1 MNLIFSKKFLF
12 ITLIVSLSLKILIS
26 FYFGDEYL
34 VDEWEILI
42 ENLIKFNKLSYY
54 NINGESIPSAFMPP
68 LYIFFLYPFFL
79 TGLDEVILVKII
91 LIVQSVISITSVI
104 IFFNICKIF
113 FNKRISIILTYIF
126 LFYPLNFYSSTQI
139 SSITLQLFLFC
150 SFIFLLFEFNK
161 NKNFIFFGIISG
173 LMMLIRGEFYILFFI
188 CLIMFISRKFN
199 ITKILLSSLICI
211 LIVSP
216 YLFRNYSIFNEIII
230 TKSSGYN
237 LWRGN
242 NIYSDVNG
250 KVDIHTDKNGI
261 THNEE
266 LYPNLNFDKQLI
278 VNKLIAHQELNKYE
292 IILDN
297 YYKNRA
303 LNNIKEN
310 PKKYFKLYIEKFFSY
325 LLFNYNSNYAKYF
338 ELPSIVPE
346 ILVSIL
352 FVIGF
357 FVNLF
362 SKQKNIYLLTLISFY
377 LLIIPIFFILPRY
390 KLFILPLMIIY
401 IGYFLHFIISKGF
414 FQNNN
419 KVE

>member
-1 MNLIFSKKFLF
+1 MSKIFFFLILSA
-12 ITLIVSLSLKILIS
+12 SLSLKILMS
-26 FYFGDEYL
+26 FYIGDEYL

-42 ENLIKFNKLSYY
+42 ENLLKFNKLTYY
-54 NINGESIPSAFMPP
+54 TINGVSIPSTFMPP

-79 TGLDEVILVKII
+79 TGLSEVILVKII
-91 LIVQSVISITSVI
+91 LIVQSIISTISVI
-104 IFFNICKIF
+104 IFFYICKIF
-113 FNKRISIILTYIF
+113 FNKRISFTLTYIF

-139 SSITLQLFLFC
+139 SSITLQLFLFFK
-150 SFIFLLFEFNK
+150 FIFLLFKFNN

-173 LMMLIRGEFYILFFI
+173 LMILIRGEFYILFFI
-188 CLIMFISRKFN
+188 CLIIFILRKFSL
-199 ITKILLSSLICI
+199 TKILLSTLICI
-211 LIVSP
+211 LILSP
-216 YLFRNYSIFNEIII
+216 YLFRNYSTFNEIII

-242 NIYSDVNG
+242 NLYPDVNG
-250 KVDIHTDKNGI
+250 KVYIYTDTNGI
-261 THNEE
+261 THNDE
-266 LYPNLNFDKQLI
+266 LYPNLNSDKQLI
-278 VNKLIAHQELNKYE
+278 VKKLIKDRELNKYE

-303 LNNIKEN
+303 LENIKEN

-325 LLFNYNSNYAKYF
+325 LVFNYNSNYAKYF

-346 ILVSIL
+346 ILVSTL
-352 FVIGF
+352 FIIGF

-362 SKQKNIYLLTLISFY
+362 SKQKNTYLLTLISFY

-401 IGYFLHFIISKGF
+401 IGYLFNYIILKGF